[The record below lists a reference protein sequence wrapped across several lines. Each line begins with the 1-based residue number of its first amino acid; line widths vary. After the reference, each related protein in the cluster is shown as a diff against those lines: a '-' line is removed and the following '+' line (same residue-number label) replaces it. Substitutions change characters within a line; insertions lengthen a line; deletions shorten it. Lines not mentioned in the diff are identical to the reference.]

1 MVDLLRKL
9 GSLPAFVLVASGLLA
24 PACAPHGGG
33 GPGGGVGEAS
43 APVAADSAA
52 ADSAAANSAASPARI
67 ASDRLVDRARVE
79 RRDGDPDAAVTLLE
93 RAVRVDPSNG
103 RAYLELALVRSGQ
116 GLRDAALGLAE
127 RARELLRPG
136 SPARARADS
145 LRAAL
150 GGA

>member
-9 GSLPAFVLVASGLLA
+9 GSLPALVLVLAGLLA
-24 PACAPHGGG
+24 PACAPPAGS
-33 GPGGGVGEAS
+33 GPNGGVGEAP

-52 ADSAAANSAASPARI
+52 GDSTASPARI
-67 ASDRLVDRARVE
+67 ASDRLVDRARAE

-116 GLRDAALGLAE
+116 GLRDEALGLAE
-127 RARELLRPG
+127 RALELLRPG